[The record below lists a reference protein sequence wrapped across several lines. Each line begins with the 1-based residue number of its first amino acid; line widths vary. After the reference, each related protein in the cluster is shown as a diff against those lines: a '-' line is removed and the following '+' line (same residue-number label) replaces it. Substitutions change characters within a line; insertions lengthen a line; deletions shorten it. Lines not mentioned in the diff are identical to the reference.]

1 MSNLNTQIFYEMN
14 DLARDTPWLQ
24 PVVYGYATYGV
35 VLFAI
40 LLLAGWWTA
49 RRAGDPV
56 AMAAAVWAPLGVL
69 AAVAINQPIADAIN
83 SARPCNELSHIVVM
97 HCNTDGGLPSDHAVM
112 AGAVAAGVWLVN
124 RRLGIVA
131 AIAAIVMAFAR
142 VYVAAHYPLDV
153 LAGLVLGALISV
165 VGYLLARPA
174 LDRLLAVAARTPL
187 RVLLAAA
194 P

>member
-1 MSNLNTQIFYEMN
+1 
-14 DLARDTPWLQ
+14 
-24 PVVYGYATYGV
+24 YGV

-40 LLLAGWWTA
+40 LLLAGWWLA
-49 RRAGDPV
+49 RRTADTA

-69 AAVAINQPIADAIN
+69 AAVAINQPIADSIN
-83 SARPCNELSHIVVM
+83 SARPCNELLHIVVM
-97 HCNTDGGLPSDHAVM
+97 HCNTDGGLPSDHAMM

-131 AIAAIVMAFAR
+131 AVAAIVMAFAR

-153 LAGLVLGALISV
+153 LVGLVLGAVISV
-165 VGYLLARPA
+165 VGYLLARP
-174 LDRLLAVAARTPL
+174 LLNRLLAMVAQTPL
-187 RVLLAAA
+187 RVLITAA

>member
-1 MSNLNTQIFYEMN
+1 MNLNTQIFYDIN
-14 DLARDTPWLQ
+14 DFARNTPWLQ

-40 LLLAGWWTA
+40 LLLAGWWLA
-49 RRAGDPV
+49 RRTADTA

-69 AAVAINQPIADAIN
+69 AAVAINQPIADSIN
-83 SARPCNELSHIVVM
+83 SARPCNELLHIVVM
-97 HCNTDGGLPSDHAVM
+97 HCNTDGGLPSDHAMM

-131 AIAAIVMAFAR
+131 AVAAIVMAFAR

-153 LAGLVLGALISV
+153 LVGLVLGAVISV
-165 VGYLLARPA
+165 VGYLLARP
-174 LDRLLAVAARTPL
+174 LLNRLLAMVAQTPL
-187 RVLLAAA
+187 RVLITAA